1 MTKNREFIGVD
12 DEGMP
17 IEPFEFDRASQEI
30 ECEPNGDAES
40 KEETPAEPAEI
51 STGEIAAEES
61 AEALTVPEHV
71 TGRRVSITSPEFEP
85 VIYKIDDIIVRALR
99 TAVDARQGFTV
110 TAKIQF
116 TPTGA
121 RFSVSHNVGYKF
133 DPIKVEEK
141 GGLYEDLLV
150 ELDEDG
156 NPIIPD
162 GSAQQVTLDDV
173 SGATVTADASGIV
186 QSVELDNDDFGRV
199 FPCECTECPLHTG
212 YTGGDEGCSF
222 CGDAGTPLDSDT
234 KGYIYDAVTVHRCTR
249 GCITEICARELPTDR
264 PEAEP
269 YPCEETDCYLCDFGE
284 VCDLHEDGT
293 SLVPYEDKH
302 IISAVE
308 DFRCTRRFVRKR
320 YGEIIEE
327 GRSHDKDA

>member
-1 MTKNREFIGVD
+1 MNKDIEFLCVD
-12 DEGMP
+12 DECMP
-17 IEPFEFDRASQEI
+17 IEPFEFDRASQET

-40 KEETPAEPAEI
+40 KEEIPAEPAEI
-51 STGEIAAEES
+51 STGEVAAEES
-61 AEALTVPEHV
+61 SEALTVPEHV

-199 FPCECTECPLHTG
+199 FPCECTDCPLHTG

-222 CGDAGTPLDSDT
+222 CGDADTPLDSDT
-234 KGYIYDAVTVHRCTR
+234 KGYIYDAVTVHRCAR
-249 GCITEICARELPTDR
+249 SCIAEIFAREFPVDQ

-269 YPCEETDCYLCDFGE
+269 YPCEEGDCYFCDSGE
-284 VCDLHEDGT
+284 ECDLLEYGACP
-293 SLVPYEDKH
+293 VPYDDKH

-308 DFRCTRRFVRKR
+308 DFRCTRKFVRKR
-320 YGEIIEE
+320 YGEIVEE
-327 GRSHDKDA
+327 ANRDE